1 MYQFGYIND
10 NKYSID
16 DIINKG
22 LDTKNIKD
30 YKNNDLTLYNDP
42 IINPYLRRKNI
53 YGCPGVL
60 SEWHEVWQYHFGN
73 KCEVKFDKI

>member
-10 NKYSID
+10 NRYSID

-30 YKNNDLTLYNDP
+30 NENNDSTLCNGP

-53 YGCPGVL
+53 HGCH
-60 SEWHEVWQYHFGN
+60 SEF
-73 KCEVKFDKI
+73 ITAR